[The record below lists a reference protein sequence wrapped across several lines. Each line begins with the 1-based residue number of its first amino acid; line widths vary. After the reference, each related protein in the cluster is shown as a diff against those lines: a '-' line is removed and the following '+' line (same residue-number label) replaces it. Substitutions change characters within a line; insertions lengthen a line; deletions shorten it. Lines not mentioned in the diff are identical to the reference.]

1 MSYLGKAF
9 WVYFVS
15 IALFL
20 LVILILAAND
30 AGGIVGAMFLMY
42 PGLIVS
48 MASGLFGATFS
59 MLVNTTKR
67 SAEGTLE
74 SLSAALSW
82 HTLTVRGAVGVG
94 AAAILYFFFSSGLL
108 AGSLWPALTEL
119 RFEETQNGKFWVP
132 NKDWSLLIIWSF
144 IAGFS
149 ESFVP
154 NILKKT
160 ESKGASS

>member
-74 SLSAALSW
+74 SLE
-82 HTLTVRGAVGVG
+82 RGLELAHPDG
-94 AAAILYFFFSSGLL
+94 ARRGGRRGRSHSVLL
-108 AGSLWPALTEL
+108 LQQRFAGRKPMA
-119 RFEETQNGKFWVP
+119 R
-132 NKDWSLLIIWSF
+132 
-144 IAGFS
+144 AH
-149 ESFVP
+149 
-154 NILKKT
+154 
-160 ESKGASS
+160 GASFRGDTERKILGPQ